1 MVTFQ
6 NCIDSS
12 SISGIQSTDNFHSN
26 MHSPSNFVITSL
38 ANDSISLT
46 NSFLSSN
53 CNEFL
58 NNTNK
63 IPQKIDE
70 NTIVIVKNEYNSSQL
85 NIEGLTNS
93 GENSD
98 EDSYTFNK
106 IENTQ
111 KFRSNS
117 RDIKTQINS
126 G

>member
-1 MVTFQ
+1 M
-6 NCIDSS
+6 
-12 SISGIQSTDNFHSN
+12 
-26 MHSPSNFVITSL
+26 
-38 ANDSISLT
+38 ANDSISFT

-53 CNEFL
+53 YNEFL
-58 NNTNK
+58 NNENK

-98 EDSYTFNK
+98 EDIFNK